1 MQEKQLF
8 EYATIRIMPRVEREE
23 FLNVG
28 IIVFCKRPPFLQAV
42 YTIDEIKLTTMFPG
56 IDTLMIKDHLQSLE
70 KICTGTCKVS
80 AIAKLDSA
88 SRFRWL
94 TAKRSTML
102 QTSAVHPGFTA
113 DASATLQRLFEQQV
127 LG

>member
-8 EYATIRIMPRVEREE
+8 EYATIRVVPRVEREE

-28 IIVFCKRPPFLQAV
+28 IIVFCKRPPFLQAI
-42 YTIDEIKLTTMFPG
+42 YTIDERRLTSMFPG
-56 IDTLMIKDHLQSLE
+56 IDIALVKEHLQSFE
-70 KICTGTCKVS
+70 KICTGACKVS
-80 AIAKLDSA
+80 AIAKLDLA

-102 QTSAVHPGFTA
+102 QTSAVHPGFTSDPA
-113 DASATLQRLFEQQV
+113 ATLQRLYQQQV
-127 LG
+127 LD